1 MAAVLSK
8 AGNNSISSSQRALQ
22 DCTGSVAYPSPL
34 WTRCR
39 LQPTWGGMGLSLCPS
54 SMPCLSAGLLLAKSL
69 VPSPHPH
76 PSHTGQLSPYEW
88 AWSWQ
93 SFYSAHL
100 QGHFPVGGKR
110 GGQQKRE
117 KEKLE
122 GKRRGN
128 GLHFYNHMA
137 GLGGRDL
144 GTWEQCPSFSQVPVP
159 PRRPE
164 AQSCTSMLGVCPW
177 MNVTSSSEDIM

>member
-39 LQPTWGGMGLSLCPS
+39 LQPTWSSASALHLCPAS
-54 SMPCLSAGLLLAKSL
+54 QLGSCWLKAL
-69 VPSPHPH
+69 SPHPTLT
-76 PSHTGQLSPYEW
+76 PPIPGS
-88 AWSWQ
+88 
-93 SFYSAHL
+93 SAL
-100 QGHFPVGGKR
+100 MNGPGVGRASIPPTSRDTFLWEGR
-110 GGQQKRE
+110 GVDSRRE
-117 KEKLE
+117 RRRNWR